1 MLLER
6 SKKKPKGN
14 VIKRLIKVAELVFD
28 NAFGDCEQGHSPL
41 ESLVDDVFRGVVLQA
56 KKAMDGL
63 SGLMGDRIEPSEL
76 ILKRSH
82 HVCNFVSLSSLFG
95 GGSLLLR
102 QLLFTANK
110 NDQNCLL

>member
-14 VIKRLIKVAELVFD
+14 VIKRLFKVAELAFD
-28 NAFGDCEQGHSPL
+28 NVLGYCEQGRSPL
-41 ESLVDDVFRGVVLQA
+41 ESLVGDVFPGVDLQA
-56 KKAMDGL
+56 KKALDGL
-63 SGLMGDRIEPSEL
+63 SGIMSDKIEPSEL
-76 ILKRSH
+76 LLERSH
-82 HVCNFVSLSSLFG
+82 LCSFVSLSSLFG

-110 NDQNCLL
+110 NDQKCLL